1 MEGGSHLELRA
12 SEEAAL
18 STTPRLHDP
27 FGFHQYDGGS
37 KKQRWNMI
45 FLCSVRSI
53 GLRAECFIRTF

>member
-12 SEEAAL
+12 SEEDAL

-37 KKQRWNMI
+37 KKQRWKMI
-45 FLCSVRSI
+45 PLEPRST
-53 GLRAECFIRTF
+53 GLRAVSFIRTF